1 MTSQDTEMASKAA
14 FDTALNAL
22 GLWTKSAQ
30 TMTIEVI
37 DYARKSAESSAAAWE
52 KLVGAKTLE
61 SALAVQ
67 SEFAR
72 SSYEEFVAE
81 AAKLG
86 EIYVEFARE
95 AYAPLRAAFAE
106 PEAGA

>member
-1 MTSQDTEMASKAA
+1 MTSQDTEKAGKAA
-14 FDTALNAL
+14 CDMALNAL
-22 GLWTKSAQ
+22 GIWTKGAQ
-30 TMTIEVI
+30 TMTVEVI

-52 KLVGAKTLE
+52 KLLGANTLD

-95 AYAPLRAAFAE
+95 AYAPLRTAFAKRQS
-106 PEAGA
+106 

>member
-1 MTSQDTEMASKAA
+1 MTSQDTETAAKTA
-14 FDTALNAL
+14 FDMGLNAL
-22 GLWTKSAQ
+22 GIWTKGAQ
-30 TMTIEVI
+30 SLAVEVI
-37 DYARKSAESSAAAWE
+37 DYTRKSAESSSAAWE
-52 KLVGAKTLE
+52 KLVAAKSLD

-72 SSYEEFVAE
+72 SAYENFVAE

-95 AYAPLRAAFAE
+95 AYAPLQTAFAE
-106 PEAGA
+106 PRR